1 MIKFRKVSDF
11 ISEAKRGEFAREVA
25 DRRWPDNDSAADA
38 YGKIGYI
45 RGLTEA
51 MLTEGDI
58 GTIHKLRDDVYTELS
73 AGKIKVSGKSD
84 INAEV
89 LKRFNEIK
97 FKK

>member
-1 MIKFRKVSDF
+1 MSKRMLRKVSDF
-11 ISEAKRGEFAREVA
+11 ISEAKREEFAREVA
-25 DRRWPDNDSAADA
+25 DRRWPDNDSVADA

-51 MLTEGDI
+51 MLTQEDIKLILTLYHNVIGDGI
-58 GTIHKLRDDVYTELS
+58 ENIYP
-73 AGKIKVSGKSD
+73 
-84 INAEV
+84 EV